1 MRRDKRLQMEN
12 YKNQVMNKWL
22 EIDLAFI
29 ANKLSL
35 IQSKYTVSEELI
47 YSSIRCLDYETSVSK
62 TPSVNYVIT
71 LIALMWEYVDH
82 EKYDLRRVIV
92 KFLSRIGYPT
102 SAIVVDHN
110 FDRSK
115 CTFSSLESPIDHIL
129 TTLNQVNNSVSVNN
143 NTFLITDFQKK
154 IWDSMDS
161 ERLIGISAPTS
172 AGKSFVILLKIL
184 KKLCSKKFDVV
195 YIVPTLSL
203 LNQVSEDF
211 NKTIQQ
217 LNVSDCIVSNAYVEN
232 STSSVNTIFVL
243 TQEKAISAF
252 SDERNKF
259 TKDIILV
266 ADEIQNI
273 ERIKEDN
280 DERAKILYDA
290 LNEFRY
296 KDNVKQIIIS
306 GPRIEDIETTGTD
319 IFGIKA
325 KDITSHD
332 SPVLNLTY
340 SVCKEKS
347 RYYLKQYCALTGYP
361 IKKRITNTKIIQ
373 GYGKKMYD
381 FEFLSYLDC
390 IVNSLEHQQNI
401 IFSPTSSTA
410 RKIACSINGDTN
422 INQKLI
428 ELITYYQSSIHPK
441 YSMCDTLAKGIAYHH
456 GKLPHHVR
464 RTIEI
469 AIRNK
474 WVSNIVCTTTLL
486 QGVNLPT
493 QNIIIRNPYLY
504 VKKRAN
510 SAELSNYEMANLRG
524 RAGRLLKDFIGRTFV
539 LDESAFANS
548 EEYDQLSL
556 FDDATKEL
564 PTGYK
569 ERFNK
574 YYDNIERVI
583 SSDKPVDVS
592 MIKYGDLVSYIRQ
605 SVLRYGEN
613 SKQKMKNVGINL
625 TKEQIAAII
634 LKLKELSVPQ
644 NICTKNR
651 YWDPF
656 VLDVI
661 FKNYKEKV
669 PKHPYEHGAKAK
681 LDRML
686 KFLRDTPETTHMYE
700 KYIPAKLQKGNG
712 RRLLCSLC
720 MQWAKE
726 NSLKEILE
734 KVNCSDDEVAD
745 EIENRIEI
753 LQNTVSYKVPLLLK
767 PIFDIQDPDAPFL
780 SCMQAGAYNPIS
792 RVMIEIGVP
801 RECALTLKEML
812 FQKYDCN
819 KKSDEE
825 IESDIRTVLKR
836 NKDSLP
842 YWIGVQL
849 NFLG

>member
-1 MRRDKRLQMEN
+1 MEN
-12 YKNQVMNKWL
+12 YKNQVIKKWL
-22 EIDLAFI
+22 EIDFSFI
-29 ANKLSL
+29 ANKLGL
-35 IQSKYTVSEELI
+35 IKSECTVSEELI
-47 YSSIRCLDYETSVSK
+47 YSSIRCLDYETTVSK

-71 LIALMWEYVDH
+71 LIALMWEYVDR
-82 EKYDLRRVIV
+82 EKYDLRKVIV

-102 SAIVVDHN
+102 SAIIVDN
-110 FDRSK
+110 EFDFKK
-115 CTFSSLESPIDHIL
+115 CVFSSLESPIDHIL
-129 TTLNQVNNSVSVNN
+129 TTLNQTNNGVSVRESHY
-143 NTFLITDFQKK
+143 LLTDFQKK
-154 IWDSMDS
+154 IWDSMDC

-184 KKLCSKKFDVV
+184 SKLCLESFDVV

-211 NKTIQQ
+211 NSTILQ
-217 LNVSDCIVSNAYVEN
+217 LNISNCIVSNSYVE
-232 STSSVNTIFVL
+232 SSASSVNTIYVL

-252 SDERNKF
+252 GDERNTF
-259 TKDIILV
+259 TKDIVLV

-273 ERIKEDN
+273 ERIKEDD
-280 DERAKILYDA
+280 DERAKVLFDT

-347 RYYLKQYCALTGYP
+347 AYFLKQYCALTDVP
-361 IKKRITNTKIIQ
+361 IKKRITKPQLIQ
-373 GYGKKMYD
+373 GYGKKKYD
-381 FEFLSYLDC
+381 DGFLTYLDN
-390 IVNSLEHQQNI
+390 IVNSLKHQQNI

-422 INQKLI
+422 INQELTKLI
-428 ELITYYQSSIHPK
+428 AYYQSSIHPQ
-441 YSMCDTLAKGIAYHH
+441 YSMCGTLAKGIAYHH

-469 AIRNK
+469 AIHNK
-474 WVSNIVCTTTLL
+474 WVSTIACTTTLL

-504 VKKRAN
+504 VAKHAG
-510 SAELSNYEMANLRG
+510 STELSNYEMANLRG

-556 FDDATKEL
+556 FEDTTKDL
-564 PTGYK
+564 PTSYK
-569 ERFNK
+569 ERFDK
-574 YYDNIERVI
+574 YYSDIEQVI
-583 SSDKPVDVS
+583 SSDKTVDIS
-592 MIKYGDLVSYIRQ
+592 MTRYGDLISYIRQ
-605 SVLRYGEN
+605 SVLRYGEK
-613 SKQKMKNVGINL
+613 SKQKMQNVGINL

-634 LKLKELSVPQ
+634 LKLEKITVP
-644 NICTKNR
+644 NSICLKNR

-661 FKNYKEKV
+661 YKNYDEAL
-669 PKHPYEHGAKAK
+669 PKHPCERGAKAK

-686 KFLRDTPETTHMYE
+686 KFLRDTPETSHMYE
-700 KYIPAKLQKGNG
+700 KHIPSQLQKGSG
-712 RRLLCSLC
+712 RSLLCSLC

-726 NSLKEILE
+726 KSLKDILANI
-734 KVNCSDDEVAD
+734 NCSDEDDVAD

-753 LQNTVSYKVPLLLK
+753 LQNTVSYKVPLLIK
-767 PIFDIQDPDAPFL
+767 PIFDIKDSDSSFI
-780 SCMQAGAYNPIS
+780 SCMQAGAYNQVT

-801 RECALTLKEML
+801 RECALELNKSL
-812 FQKYDCN
+812 FQSYDCN
-819 KKSDEE
+819 NKTEEE
-825 IESDIRTVLKR
+825 IELEIRSILKT
-836 NKDSLP
+836 NKSTLP
-842 YWIGVQL
+842 YWIGAQL